1 MFLTGGALRI
11 FANTNQHLFAPFA
24 AVVGAFL
31 GFLDFLGFIGFLGF
45 FCPLPIQHT

>member
-11 FANTNQHLFAPFA
+11 FANTNQHLFGPIRSRRRRFR
-24 AVVGAFL
+24 
-31 GFLDFLGFIGFLGF
+31 GFLDFIGFIGFLGF